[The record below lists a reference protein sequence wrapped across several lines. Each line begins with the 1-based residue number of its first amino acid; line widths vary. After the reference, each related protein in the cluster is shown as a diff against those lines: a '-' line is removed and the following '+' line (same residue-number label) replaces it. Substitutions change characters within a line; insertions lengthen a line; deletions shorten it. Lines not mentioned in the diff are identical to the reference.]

1 MTIPVSSWPT
11 YYEAIDSV
19 GEASTS
25 STYILYIVF
34 FMVSLEHYHSRT
46 LFIVICVGVNGFI
59 IVTVLVTSDDSQNI
73 FVDDNARV

>member
-46 LFIVICVGVNGFI
+46 LFIVICGVVNGSSLSRFS
-59 IVTVLVTSDDSQNI
+59 LLADDSQNI
-73 FVDDNARV
+73 FIDDNA